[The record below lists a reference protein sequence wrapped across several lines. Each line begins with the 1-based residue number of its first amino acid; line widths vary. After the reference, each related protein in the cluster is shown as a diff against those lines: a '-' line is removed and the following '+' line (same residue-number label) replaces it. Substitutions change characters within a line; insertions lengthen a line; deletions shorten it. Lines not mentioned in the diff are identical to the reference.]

1 MEVLTAHPM
10 QSLRHVAPAAP
21 LFLRLQGSHHH
32 LHHPQGAGVHGPVK
46 LVLQLEGQA
55 ELQQAGRRVQLRPG
69 DLAVVDTA
77 QPFEVALPGPYRQCI
92 AALPRA
98 PVFERA
104 ESLHRHTA
112 RSLDDDPAA
121 AWLRELMT
129 SMAGQTVLP
138 VGLARWHAAMALSH
152 MLGALGR
159 GHAAAGTVE
168 APSLVARA
176 RAIVEQELGDISALA
191 LAERLGVSRRHLDAQ
206 FARQGQSFGRYLW
219 QRRLQR
225 AAELLRAP
233 AAPRITEVAHACGF
247 EDSSH
252 FARAFRRRFGQT
264 PGAWRRSR
272 DAPSP
277 PAGD

>member
-1 MEVLTAHPM
+1 MEALTAHPM
-10 QSLRHVAPAAP
+10 QSLRHVAPAPP

-32 LHHPQGAGVHGPVK
+32 LHHPQGAGAHGPVK

-55 ELQQAGRRVQLRPG
+55 ELKQAGRRVQLRPG
-69 DLAVVDTA
+69 SLAVVDTA

-112 RSLDDDPAA
+112 CRLDDDPAA
-121 AWLRELMT
+121 AWLRDLMT
-129 SMAGQTVLP
+129 SMAAQAELP
-138 VGLARWHAAMALSH
+138 VGLARWHAAMALGH

-159 GHAAAGTVE
+159 GG
-168 APSLVARA
+168 APRSGSGPVPIVARA
-176 RAIVEQELGDISALA
+176 QAIVEQELGDITAVA

-225 AAELLRAP
+225 AAELLQAP
-233 AAPRITEVAHACGF
+233 SAPRVTDVAHACGF

-252 FARAFRRRFGQT
+252 FARAFRRQFGQT
-264 PGAWRRSR
+264 PGAWRRAQ
-272 DAPSP
+272 DLQSP
-277 PAGD
+277 PAAD